1 MSFLAGRLA
10 GKEAAYFIQ
19 ESKHAI
25 GRLVQ
30 KNTTQKFPAQPPPSS
45 HSPADGELQ
54 ADILPEVLRHSLPS
68 KIFREQSADSNGS
81 LVTSKWVLPSDPN
94 RRSVSSDALNPLRA
108 FLTLPQVTF
117 GPKRWELPQ
126 SENSVLA
133 STANDLRADKHTTIN
148 PEKLKAAAEGLA
160 HVGKAFAIAT
170 ALVFG
175 GATLIF
181 GFTVSK
187 LDLNNSNEIQTKGRN
202 LIEPKMEMIREQLV
216 PFKTWAEDM
225 SKKWHVERDKDI
237 KEKPLIKEL
246 SKTLGAKTPN

>member
-19 ESKHAI
+19 ESKHAV
-25 GRLVQ
+25 GRLLQ

-117 GPKRWELPQ
+117 GPKRFVSLPICLSFPIDFVSLFLKMLNFELELP
-126 SENSVLA
+126 V
-133 STANDLRADKHTTIN
+133 
-148 PEKLKAAAEGLA
+148 
-160 HVGKAFAIAT
+160 V
-170 ALVFG
+170 LVF
-175 GATLIF
+175 
-181 GFTVSK
+181 VY
-187 LDLNNSNEIQTKGRN
+187 LNFS
-202 LIEPKMEMIREQLV
+202 
-216 PFKTWAEDM
+216 A
-225 SKKWHVERDKDI
+225 
-237 KEKPLIKEL
+237 
-246 SKTLGAKTPN
+246 